1 MEKATRQVVM
11 GARELVSERGTHTR
25 ISHERENGR
34 ARVKEMG
41 NQRRTDCQGN
51 GIPIGHQPI
60 QGKEPYRLLVI
71 RIPSCVGQLDGK
83 TPHLLLTLTYSD
95 AIFCRYL
102 KKYEDCGKRIRV
114 SCLDLGNFPVRI
126 RTVCKVLD

>member
-41 NQRRTDCQGN
+41 NQQTDCQGN

-71 RIPSCVGQLDGK
+71 RIPSCVGQLDGEN
-83 TPHLLLTLTYSD
+83 TSFASDIDVFRGNLLSLLEQNMKIVESE
-95 AIFCRYL
+95 F
-102 KKYEDCGKRIRV
+102 E
-114 SCLDLGNFPVRI
+114 
-126 RTVCKVLD
+126 

>member
-41 NQRRTDCQGN
+41 NQRTDCQGN

-60 QGKEPYRLLVI
+60 QRKEPYRLLVI
-71 RIPSCVGQLDGK
+71 RIPSCVWQLDGK
-83 TPHLLLTLTYSD
+83 IQLSLSNSYCICASG
-95 AIFCRYL
+95 ACSF
-102 KKYEDCGKRIRV
+102 DCEAG
-114 SCLDLGNFPVRI
+114 STMFVR
-126 RTVCKVLD
+126 RHNK